1 MSGSV
6 LFRVRYI
13 ALDKNGEGMV
23 QVPNTVDT
31 EFPFYHLCT
40 SRSERKK
47 TLALL
52 NFPINEPARKPT
64 RSVLAIQYVQV

>member
-1 MSGSV
+1 
-6 LFRVRYI
+6 
-13 ALDKNGEGMV
+13 MV

-52 NFPINEPARKPT
+52 NFPINEPARKPA